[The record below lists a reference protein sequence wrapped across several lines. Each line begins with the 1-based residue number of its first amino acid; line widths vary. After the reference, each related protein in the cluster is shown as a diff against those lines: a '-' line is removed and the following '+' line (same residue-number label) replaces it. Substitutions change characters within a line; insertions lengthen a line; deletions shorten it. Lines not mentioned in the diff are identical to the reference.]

1 MGDCFIFWTKSLK
14 DVQDF
19 KNIRNRLYDSIQF
32 TIKINESELPFLEI
46 LIVKEGR
53 KNYTWTLIYN
63 ISADLISYLVTCI
76 PFSNSAHSPQSLQHV
91 WNSLPHPRNSWWL
104 NLFDWLWFPYLHTS
118 DQKQYSLHLHSCLS
132 HTVEFYRDDLL
143 YTLLFVIIAHL
154 CSYIINVK
162 IIFKLSDGGR
172 GGGDNGNS

>member
-132 HTVEFYRDDLL
+132 HNVEISPWRFIVYLAIC
-143 YTLLFVIIAHL
+143 YN
-154 CSYIINVK
+154 CSFMFIYYKCKNH
-162 IIFKLSDGGR
+162 FQAFRR